1 MATERLQKVLAAAG
15 VASRRASEV
24 LIANGRVTVDGKP
37 AKLGMQVDPAKAIIA
52 VDGKVIGAA
61 SAPEYLMLH
70 KPGGVT
76 STVRDRHAS
85 KTVLDMIPTAML
97 PEGGRLYPVGRLDQD
112 SEGLLVLTND
122 GAWADRVL
130 HPRHG
135 IEREYAIG
143 LRTPLSPDQVKAI
156 KAGIPLDE
164 GLATLTGLRATT
176 EIETRRLIELISP
189 PPGNLTWYRAI
200 LAQGWKRQLR
210 RMFGAVGAPIDRL
223 VRVRMGPVRLDELQS
238 GRARR
243 LRAPEVRGL
252 GAGAGV
258 SRAGVKTATDQRRVA
273 EPAARPAAV
282 NEPRQLR
289 EGALLWQ
296 PSEAFKAASTM
307 TDYMDWLER
316 ERGLRFADYAELWRW
331 SVDDLAGF
339 WSSVVDYYEIPLR
352 GAWTEVL
359 GDATMPGAR
368 WFDGAQL
375 NYAEALLR
383 RVVPDRPALLFASE
397 RSPLREVSGA
407 ELQAAVAAAAGGLR
421 RLGVG
426 RGDRVVAMIP
436 NIPEAVVGLL
446 ACASIGAI
454 WSSCSPDFGARGLID
469 RFAQISP
476 KVLIAV
482 DGYTY
487 GGKPFDRREV
497 VAELRAE
504 LPTLER
510 TVLIPYLDPG
520 AGRRWPRR
528 DDLGRPARR
537 AGGAAHLRTRARS
550 TTRSGSCTRR
560 ARPACRRR
568 SSMATAASCSNT
580 RRRSA

>member
-1 MATERLQKVLAAAG
+1 MAYRQPVTKSAVERIRGVNSDYTMRTLLHRRFIVELGRSEAPGRPFLYGTGFEFLERFGLTSLDEMPPLDLDVAARLAEEGGEADHRTALHARGPWQRRLARARRLMATERLQKVLAASG

-24 LIANGRVTVDGKP
+24 LIANGRVTVDGKR
-37 AKLGMQVDPAKAIIA
+37 ATVGMQVDASKAVIA
-52 VDGKVIGAA
+52 VDGRVIGAA

-143 LRTPLSPDQVKAI
+143 LRAPLSPDQVKAI

-176 EIETRRLIELISP
+176 EIETRRLVELISP

-223 VRVRMGPVRLDELQS
+223 VRVRMGPVRLDDLQS

-258 SRAGVKTATDQRRVA
+258 SRAGVKTARSAAAQPSPPPVPKRRMTDT
-273 EPAARPAAV
+273 
-282 NEPRQLR
+282 L
-289 EGALLWQ
+289 LLWN
-296 PSEAFKAASTM
+296 
-307 TDYMDWLER
+307 
-316 ERGLRFADYAELWRW
+316 
-331 SVDDLAGF
+331 
-339 WSSVVDYYEIPLR
+339 
-352 GAWTEVL
+352 
-359 GDATMPGAR
+359 AR
-368 WFDGAQL
+368 LID
-375 NYAEALLR
+375 
-383 RVVPDRPALLFASE
+383 
-397 RSPLREVSGA
+397 
-407 ELQAAVAAAAGGLR
+407 
-421 RLGVG
+421 G
-426 RGDRVVAMIP
+426 RGGPPVEATTSRWTVADGRI
-436 NIPEAVVGLL
+436 
-446 ACASIGAI
+446 ASIGTARAI
-454 WSSCSPDFGARGLID
+454 H
-469 RFAQISP
+469 
-476 KVLIAV
+476 
-482 DGYTY
+482 
-487 GGKPFDRREV
+487 
-497 VAELRAE
+497 
-504 LPTLER
+504 
-510 TVLIPYLDPG
+510 
-520 AGRRWPRR
+520 
-528 DDLGRPARR
+528 RPM
-537 AGGAAHLRTRARS
+537 RS
-550 TTRSGSCTRR
+550 TW
-560 ARPACRRR
+560 PA
-568 SSMATAASCSNT
+568 
-580 RRRSA
+580 